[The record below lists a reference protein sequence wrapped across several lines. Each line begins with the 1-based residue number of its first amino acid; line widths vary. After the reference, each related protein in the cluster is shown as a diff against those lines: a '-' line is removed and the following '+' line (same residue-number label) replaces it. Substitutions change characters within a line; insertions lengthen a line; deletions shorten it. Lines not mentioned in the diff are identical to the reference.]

1 MGRRVEA
8 CAFNQELIW
17 SASPLQNCAIL
28 SQMAARL
35 ANAFYLAACIAAVLW
50 ALFIFAMGAVQAHP
64 NWAISTPIAIV
75 GAVVI
80 WIIGRAARYGL
91 SGR

>member
-1 MGRRVEA
+1 
-8 CAFNQELIW
+8 
-17 SASPLQNCAIL
+17 
-28 SQMAARL
+28 MAARL
-35 ANAFYLAACIAAVLW
+35 ANAIYSAACIAAVLW
-50 ALFIFAMGAVQAHP
+50 ALFIFAIGAVQTHP

>member
-1 MGRRVEA
+1 LIDLPSS
-8 CAFNQELIW
+8 ELRNIEPNGGSSSKCILFSSLHRG
-17 SASPLQNCAIL
+17 SA
-28 SQMAARL
+28 
-35 ANAFYLAACIAAVLW
+35 VGT
-50 ALFIFAMGAVQAHP
+50 FIFAMGAVQAHP
-64 NWAISTPIAIV
+64 NWAISTAIAIV